1 VLASGAEE
9 TAEAAAGAGTVVT
22 DTTARAVTTSLIT
35 IAIQRIH
42 ATGALLLVASGA
54 TVASIAQA
62 ADVLHAVPGSGVQ
75 ATSLGSQVL
84 LGPAAASVIA
94 VVGAHSTLASHTI
107 VTSEALAGASLA
119 VAHTLV
125 GALSPRVQVVLVD
138 NGSNPGEVLG
148 AGSLRA
154 IRASPLGFAVQ
165 TQVAVAVVVQLAST
179 VTRAAVLAKSTLA
192 VAALVPGNLSPV
204 LINK

>member
-1 VLASGAEE
+1 MLASGAEE